1 MTDVSQRCERTVA
14 SAAAAASG
22 SSLLYLA
29 VSGDFAGR
37 LIGKKGQNVQELQ
50 ARTGARLQLSDLGS
64 DETLVEVNGP
74 CQCVDD
80 ACFLLV
86 DDLARIQKLR
96 VAGSKIGLA
105 SANVQLA
112 VLILE
117 DLSDWV
123 NSDLRRQ
130 VETATASDE
139 NTLAPEEKGTGQ
151 EAEAGESLQ
160 APTRAVEMELLGYAE
175 VSGRRFRKL
184 LLSGHPRRVGSV
196 VRTVRCRIR
205 RYSRWAD
212 AKVREPPAVPL
223 MLLESDPPDDF
234 VSTENFLL
242 GLPKGCES
250 RLSETSYKDLLG
262 QIQEDSGATARVR
275 AEGVGPGGACLEIAG
290 CCFSKLTAAV
300 EVPALL
306 IQLSCEDASGDG
318 SLQVWLRTDG
328 PCALTTDAISA
339 ASSSRG
345 VRAVVGQKTL
355 QVGASFSRSVQLHG
369 QLGPLCAAARALALE
384 SERKAWAYVRK
395 HGQPSLLVDYLS
407 RWFGREAGRMLRER
421 SGSQHATN
429 TSRKIQAADAGEDD
443 ATASKRPKSTAKS
456 PSPVLPVMGPHLPDL
471 DASDAMQEEPQKND
485 DDDDEEEE
493 LVVLPP
499 ASLLPLNLASEET
512 SELWE
517 ETLPVLPEPP
527 TPPEPL
533 LPEMKA
539 KEAPS
544 WQAQVPPPEVPE
556 APAPDTDSDSDY
568 RPGPSEDPLWHRRQ
582 ELLKKL
588 NQLG

>member
-1 MTDVSQRCERTVA
+1 MTDVRCERTAA

-64 DETLVEVNGP
+64 DETLAEVSGP

-80 ACFLLV
+80 ACFLFL

-96 VAGSKIGLA
+96 VAGTKIGLA

-123 NSDLRRQ
+123 NSDLRKQ
-130 VETATASDE
+130 VETASDE
-139 NTLAPEEKGTGQ
+139 TTLASEEKGGQ
-151 EAEAGESLQ
+151 EAEAEASGESLQ
-160 APTRAVEMELLGYAE
+160 APTRTVDMELLGYAE

-196 VRTVRCRIR
+196 VHTVRCRIR

-212 AKVREPPAVPL
+212 VKVREPPAVPL

-250 RLSETSYKDLLG
+250 TLSETYKDLLL
-262 QIQEDSGATARVR
+262 QIQEDSGASARVR
-275 AEGVGPGGACLEIAG
+275 ADGPGPGCLEIAG
-290 CCFSKLTAAV
+290 CCFSKLAAAV
-300 EVPALL
+300 EVSALL
-306 IQLSCEDASGDG
+306 VQLSCEDSGDG

-328 PCALTTDAISA
+328 PCALTSDAISA

-355 QVGASFSRSVQLHG
+355 KFGASFSRSVQLHG
-369 QLGPLCAAARALALE
+369 QLAPLCAVARALALE

-421 SGSQHATN
+421 SQHASA
-429 TSRKIQAADAGEDD
+429 SRKVHAAEPGEDG
-443 ATASKRPKSTAKS
+443 ATASKKQKSTAKS
-456 PSPVLPVMGPHLPDL
+456 SSAVLPVMGPHLPDL

-493 LVVLPP
+493 LVVLPS
-499 ASLLPLNLASEET
+499 ASLLPLNLAEET
-512 SELWE
+512 SEPWE
-517 ETLPVLPEPP
+517 ETVPVLPEPP

-533 LPEMKA
+533 LPEI
-539 KEAPS
+539 KEAPP
-544 WQAQVPPPEVPE
+544 APE
-556 APAPDTDSDSDY
+556 APAPEPQALLDTDSDSDY